1 MTKIVNLD
9 SLNPEELIPGVIYE
23 FENGP
28 VRVRGR
34 KFQNNEIKGETTTE
48 IKMRRAV
55 VVSKNEE
62 KKIILFSG
70 SRLTEEGHEKKKP
83 KFAFFKHYN

>member
-1 MTKIVNLD
+1 MTKTVNLD
-9 SLNPEELIPGVIYE
+9 RLDPKDLVPGVICE

-28 VRVRGR
+28 VSVRGR
-34 KFQNNEIKGETTTE
+34 RFQNNEIKEEATTE
-48 IKMRRAV
+48 IKMKRAV
-55 VVSKNEE
+55 VVSKNET

-70 SRLTEEGHEKKKP
+70 NMLNEEGHEKKKP